1 MTDRELIRRALQ
13 DAMSWQHA
21 VAEASGMDSFAG
33 KAAALLSSQYNE
45 LLARKYGGRTTVD
58 LGRSRGELQAILRT
72 PR

>member
-21 VAEASGMDSFAG
+21 VAEASGMDTGAG
-33 KAAALLSSQYNE
+33 KAAALLAAKYRDM
-45 LLARKYGGRTTVD
+45 LTRKYGVGLDVGRA
-58 LGRSRGELQAILRT
+58 RGELQAILRG